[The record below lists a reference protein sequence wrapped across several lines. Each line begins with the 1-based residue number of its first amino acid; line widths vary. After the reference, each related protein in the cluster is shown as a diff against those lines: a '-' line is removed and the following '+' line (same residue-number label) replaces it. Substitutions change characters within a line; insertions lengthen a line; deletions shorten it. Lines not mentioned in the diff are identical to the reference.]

1 MERLNLHAA
10 LLYSKWAIEFLLL
23 PPITALFVGAAVSSV
38 WAGLRQRPFRNLLW
52 KRHHW
57 LVLSH
62 FFFFVA
68 AIVVGLLWA
77 NDPLSPHPI
86 NRAAKLWLDAV
97 TYGSLVSCIVWTWQ
111 MKGFRWFA
119 ASLLALIEV
128 VTLGAIFVA
137 GMSISGDW
145 L

>member
-1 MERLNLHAA
+1 MERLSLHAA
-10 LLYSKWAIEFLLL
+10 ILYSKWALEFLLL
-23 PPITALFVGAAVSSV
+23 PPIAALFIGATISSV
-38 WAGLRQRPFRNLLW
+38 WAGLRQQPFRKHLW

-62 FFFFVA
+62 LCFFVA

-77 NDPLSPHPI
+77 NNVSNPHPSSQ
-86 NRAAKLWLDAV
+86 AAKFWLDVV
-97 TYGSLVSCIVWTWQ
+97 TYGSLASCIIWTWQ

-119 ASLLALIEV
+119 ASLLASVEV
-128 VTLGAIFVA
+128 ITFGAIFVA

>member
-1 MERLNLHAA
+1 MERISLHAA
-10 LLYSKWAIEFLLL
+10 LLYSKWALEFLSF
-23 PPITALFVGAAVSSV
+23 PPIASLFIGTAVSSV
-38 WAGLRQRPFRNLLW
+38 WAGLRQQPFRKHLW

-77 NDPLSPHPI
+77 NDPRNHHPSS
-86 NRAAKLWLDAV
+86 RAATFWLDTV
-97 TYGSLVSCIVWTWQ
+97 IYGSLASCIIWTWQ
-111 MKGFRWFA
+111 MKGFRWCA
-119 ASLLALIEV
+119 ASLLALVEV
-128 VTLGAIFVA
+128 ITFGAIFVA